1 MFLTSLQDKV
11 KRIQELRRS
20 NAAQPVRNKKKY
32 TRKIKHK
39 NKFDQQPAAWPAK
52 ARGRACR
59 YGCDQNHPGKL
70 GQDWNMSVHSVIL
83 TTLPTKGQLM
93 KLDEFKVLIESQRKA
108 QQLTN
113 LEKIAKIVNNTNTK
127 KGKN

>member
-39 NKFDQQPAAWPAK
+39 NNEFNLTMRQQQTTDNYTRAYG
-52 ARGRACR
+52 ARKDTAFE
-59 YGCDQNHPGKL
+59 L
-70 GQDWNMSVHSVIL
+70 VHANAF
-83 TTLPTKGQLM
+83 G
-93 KLDEFKVLIESQRKA
+93 
-108 QQLTN
+108 
-113 LEKIAKIVNNTNTK
+113 
-127 KGKN
+127 